1 VTVDP
6 TKLTPAPGPDPA
18 PPVRTLA
25 PFEVPEY
32 RRMWGAAVVSH
43 VGTFLQLT
51 AAPWLM
57 TEMTGSPLLVSLVTT
72 ALTLPRLLL
81 TLPAGALADVVDR
94 RTLLLAGQSFSTVA
108 VAAMAVLTTLD
119 LLTPAWLL
127 GLTFALGV
135 GSAIAM
141 PSFQTLVPDLVPRP
155 LMAQAITLNSA
166 AFNVA
171 RAVGPALGGLLV
183 AAGLA
188 STAFGANAVS
198 YLAVIGVLLTFPRST
213 VEDPSRQGLWR
224 STALGVRYAR
234 FTRPIRVLLGV
245 TAVFAF
251 TTASVQSLLPV
262 VTTELGLGAMG
273 FGALYALF
281 GTGALTAVTLR
292 ERARVRFGRRM
303 LPGSVLG
310 FGVAGL
316 VFGLAPVPAVAGAGL
331 LAAGLFWVWTMTTLN
346 ATIQLLAPR
355 WVRGR
360 VVSLYVLAIGLQP
373 AGAFAAGWLAE
384 WSGAGVAVAAFTAGT
399 AALGLVAF
407 RLGLPVLGQLDE
419 PVPPED
425 WTVPQHARHV
435 GGSPVV
441 VATTWEVDRD
451 EVHEFLAVMRQLR
464 RQRFRTGAH
473 RWSLYRD
480 ADRPTRITEFF
491 VLHDWEEH
499 LAQHA
504 RIDAEAAAVLARAR
518 AFDRAGGPVTRHLAG
533 LDVVD
538 DDAPPIEE
546 QLLTVHEELHRTD
559 GSVPLGDERSEEERQ
574 ADRTSSARGP
584 RPSSDS
590 S

>member
-1 VTVDP
+1 LSIDP
-6 TKLTPAPGPDPA
+6 SKLTPAPGSVPA
-18 PPVRTLA
+18 PPVRTFA
-25 PFEVPEY
+25 PFAVPEY
-32 RRMWGAAVVSH
+32 RRIWAAALVSH

-57 TEMTGSPLLVSLVTT
+57 KEMTGSPLLVALVTT
-72 ALTLPRLLL
+72 SLTLPRLLL

-94 RTLLLAGQSFSTVA
+94 RTMLLVGQSFSA
-108 VAAMAVLTTLD
+108 MSVAAMAVLTAVD
-119 LLTPAWLL
+119 RLTPAALL

-188 STAFGANAVS
+188 SAAFGTNAVS
-198 YLAVIGVLLTFPRST
+198 YLAVIGVLLTFPRAT
-213 VEDPSRQGLWR
+213 VEDPARQGLWR
-224 STALGVRYAR
+224 STALGLRYAR
-234 FTRPIRVLLGV
+234 FTRPVRVLLGV
-245 TAVFAF
+245 TAVFAL

-262 VTTELGLGAMG
+262 VTDELGLGATG
-273 FGALYALF
+273 FGVLYALF
-281 GTGALTAVTLR
+281 GTGALAAVATR
-292 ERARVRFGRRM
+292 ERARTRLGHRM

-310 FGVAGL
+310 FGAAGMAFGSAPAPLVAGL
-316 VFGLAPVPAVAGAGL
+316 ALM
-331 LAAGLFWVWTMTTLN
+331 AAGLFWVWTMTTLN
-346 ATIQLLAPR
+346 ASIQLLAPR

-373 AGAFAAGWLAE
+373 LGAFGAGALAE
-384 WSGAGVAVAAFTAGT
+384 WTGAGVAVAVFTAGT
-399 AALGLVAF
+399 AALGLFAF

-419 PVPPED
+419 PTPPED
-425 WTVPQHARHV
+425 WAVPRHARHV
-435 GGSPVV
+435 GGSPVI
-441 VATTWEVDRD
+441 VATTWEIDRED
-451 EVHEFLAVMRQLR
+451 VHEFLAVMRELR
-464 RQRFRTGAH
+464 QQRFRTGAH

-504 RIDAEAAAVLARAR
+504 RMDVEAAEVLARAR
-518 AFDRAGGPVTRHLAG
+518 AFDRADGPITRHLAG
-533 LDVVD
+533 LDVID
-538 DDAPPIEE
+538 SDAAPVEE
-546 QLLTVHEELHRTD
+546 QLLTVHEELHRHD
-559 GSVPLGDERSEEERQ
+559 GSVPLEERE
-574 ADRTSSARGP
+574 RR
-584 RPSSDS
+584 
-590 S
+590 